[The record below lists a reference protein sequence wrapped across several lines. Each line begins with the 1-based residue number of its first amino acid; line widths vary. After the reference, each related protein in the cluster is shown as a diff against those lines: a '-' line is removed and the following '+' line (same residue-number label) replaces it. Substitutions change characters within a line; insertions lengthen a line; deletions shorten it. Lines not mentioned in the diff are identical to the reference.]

1 MCQRLHI
8 YDRISVARKVILKY
22 TFGSSNV
29 LDQSMNPSHDG
40 EGFGGV
46 GHVLKARLVRG
57 REKILEDQV
66 QVILREPTVFACRG

>member
-8 YDRISVARKVILKY
+8 YDRISVVGKVILKY

-29 LDQSMNPSHDG
+29 LDQRMNPSHDG
-40 EGFGGV
+40 EGFGRV
-46 GHVLKARLVRG
+46 GHVLKARLMRG
-57 REKILEDQV
+57 RDKILEDQV